1 MDDFVF
7 FGGSCSGVG
16 SVVGGKA
23 VMKEVRI
30 YQFPIKYRSHAKMVI
45 LDSFYG
51 DVYIMLYQ
59 VSSSRFIRFMALN
72 HLAKQL
78 GPQ

>member
-1 MDDFVF
+1 MDDLVF

-30 YQFPIKYRSHAKMVI
+30 YHISVSYKVPFPRKDGNS
-45 LDSFYG
+45 
-51 DVYIMLYQ
+51 
-59 VSSSRFIRFMALN
+59 
-72 HLAKQL
+72 
-78 GPQ
+78 